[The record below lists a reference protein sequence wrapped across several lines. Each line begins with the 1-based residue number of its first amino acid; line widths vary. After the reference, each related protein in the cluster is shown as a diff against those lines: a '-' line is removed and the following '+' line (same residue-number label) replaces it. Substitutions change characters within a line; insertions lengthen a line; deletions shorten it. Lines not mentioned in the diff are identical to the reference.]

1 MIKLIEAK
9 CVARQTIKERLQA
22 EIPKLNE
29 LIKKASEE
37 GKFCVVIN
45 INDYS
50 ESTRVLLKKAG
61 YKVEYDYISWAHLGV
76 KIDENECDLME
87 IAEDAGFKI
96 WKFKQLNS

>member
-1 MIKLIEAK
+1 MIKLIKAK
-9 CVARQTIKERLQA
+9 CVARQTIKVRLQA

-37 GKFCVVIN
+37 GKFCVAIN

-61 YKVEYDYISWAHLGV
+61 YEVKYDYISWAHLGV
-76 KIDENECDLME
+76 KIDENECELME
-87 IAEDAGFKI
+87 VAKDAGVKI
-96 WKFKQLNS
+96 FEVQAIE